1 MLSATT
7 KTIWKHRRLGAFF
20 LFLKPRYTMEEQPK
34 HVKTSKEIKQ
44 DAKTKVKK
52 EIYKLKEEQQPI
64 EVKRT
69 KLSLFGE
76 DSCF

>member
-1 MLSATT
+1 M
-7 KTIWKHRRLGAFF
+7 
-20 LFLKPRYTMEEQPK
+20 KPRYTMEEQPK
-34 HVKTSKEIKQ
+34 HIETSKEIKQ
-44 DAKTKVKK
+44 DAKAKVKK

-76 DSCF
+76 DSYF

>member
-1 MLSATT
+1 
-7 KTIWKHRRLGAFF
+7 
-20 LFLKPRYTMEEQPK
+20 MEEQPK
-34 HVKTSKEIKQ
+34 HVKASKEIKQ

-76 DSCF
+76 DSYF

>member
-1 MLSATT
+1 
-7 KTIWKHRRLGAFF
+7 
-20 LFLKPRYTMEEQPK
+20 MEEQPK

-69 KLSLFGE
+69 KLSLFGD
-76 DSCF
+76 DSYF

>member
-1 MLSATT
+1 
-7 KTIWKHRRLGAFF
+7 
-20 LFLKPRYTMEEQPK
+20 MEEQTK

-44 DAKTKVKK
+44 DAKTKVKQEK
-52 EIYKLKEEQQPI
+52 TNVYKLKEERQPM

-76 DSCF
+76 DFYF

>member
-1 MLSATT
+1 MHKIMNT
-7 KTIWKHRRLGAFF
+7 
-20 LFLKPRYTMEEQPK
+20 K

-44 DAKTKVKK
+44 DAKTKVKQEK
-52 EIYKLKEEQQPI
+52 TNVYKLKEERQPM

-76 DSCF
+76 DSYF